1 MRTITWDEERQVMKM
16 IDQRILPQ
24 EFKILNYDN
33 YRDVAEAIQIMVVRG
48 APAIGV
54 AAAYGMALAALHSK
68 ATSREALLADLKEAG
83 EVLNQSRPTAV
94 NLFWAVQRMQE
105 AAQETEGSPAEIR
118 EALVRLAGEMADE
131 DVATNKRMA
140 VFGAALIE
148 DGDTIVHHCNT
159 GALATVDYGTALGV
173 IRMAHEQG
181 KQIHVFVD
189 ETRPRLQG
197 ARLTAWELE
206 QYGIPYDIITDGS
219 SGLMM
224 RKGLV
229 QKVFFG
235 ADRVAA
241 NGDVAN
247 KIGSYMLALAAYDN
261 GIPAYS
267 VFPISTVD
275 FELERGDLIPIEERD
290 PQEVL
295 ALDLM
300 GRRVTPEKATA
311 RNFAFDVTPNRLLSG
326 WVTDRGVIQPPFKEN
341 LFAAMK
347 IEDEQ

>member
-1 MRTITWDEERQVMKM
+1 MRTITWDDEKQIMKM

-24 EFKILNYDN
+24 EFKIQNYDN
-33 YRDVAEAIQIMVVRG
+33 HQDIAEAIRTMVVRG

-54 AAAYGMALAALHSK
+54 AAAYGMALAGLRSK
-68 ATSREALLADLKEAG
+68 AKTRDALLGDLASAG
-83 EVLNQSRPTAV
+83 EVLNQARPTAV
-94 NLFWAVQRMQE
+94 NLIWAVRRMQK
-105 AAQETEGSPAEIR
+105 AAEDVDGAPEDIR
-118 EALVRLAGEMADE
+118 EALIRLAGEMADE
-131 DVATNKRMA
+131 DVTTNIRMA
-140 VFGAALIE
+140 KYGAELIE

-181 KQIHVFVD
+181 KHIHVFVD

-206 QYGIPYDIITDGS
+206 QYGIPFDIITDGA

-229 QKVFFG
+229 QKVFYG

-275 FELERGDLIPIEERD
+275 FDLERGDLIPIEERGAE
-290 PQEVL
+290 EVL
-295 ALDLM
+295 ELTLM
-300 GRRVTPEKATA
+300 GQRVTPEKASA
-311 RNFAFDVTPNRLLSG
+311 RNFAFDVTPSRLLSG
-326 WVTDRGVIQPPFKEN
+326 WVTDKGVIKPPFKEN
-341 LFAAMK
+341 LLAAMEV
-347 IEDEQ
+347 EDK

>member
-1 MRTITWDEERQVMKM
+1 MRTITWDDKKQVMKM

-24 EFKILNYDN
+24 EFKIQNYDN
-33 YRDVAEAIQIMVVRG
+33 YQDVADGIRTMVVRG

-54 AAAYGMALAALHSK
+54 AAAYGMALAGLHSK
-68 ATSREALLADLKEAG
+68 ANTREALLEDLRVAG
-83 EVLNQSRPTAV
+83 EVLNQARPTAV
-94 NLFWAVQRMQE
+94 NLIWAVRRMQKAAE
-105 AAQETEGSPAEIR
+105 AVDGNLEDIR

-131 DVATNKRMA
+131 DVATNIRMA
-140 VFGAALIE
+140 KYGAALIE

-181 KQIHVFVD
+181 KKIHVFVD

-206 QYGIPYDIITDGS
+206 QYGIPYDIITDGA

-275 FELERGDLIPIEERD
+275 FELERGDLIPIEERG
-290 PQEVL
+290 QEEVL
-295 ALDLM
+295 DLVLM

-311 RNFAFDVTPNRLLSG
+311 RNFAFDVTPSRLLSG
-326 WVTDRGVIQPPFKEN
+326 WVTDKGVIKPPFNEN
-341 LFAAMK
+341 LLAVMEV
-347 IEDEQ
+347 EDK

>member
-1 MRTITWDEERQVMKM
+1 MRTITWMSDRQVLQM

-24 EFKILNYDN
+24 EYKLIQYDN
-33 YRDVAEAIQIMVVRG
+33 HHAVAESIKTMVVRG
-48 APAIGV
+48 APAIGA
-54 AAAYGMALAALHSK
+54 AAAYGMALAGMNSK
-68 ATSREALLADLKEAG
+68 ASTREALIADLKAAG
-83 EVLNQSRPTAV
+83 EVLNQARPTAV
-94 NLFWAVQRMQE
+94 NLSWAIRRMVAAAESFSGDVDGLRERLLKE
-105 AAQETEGSPAEIR
+105 ANDI
-118 EALVRLAGEMADE
+118 ADE
-131 DVATNKRMA
+131 DVAVNRTMA
-140 VFGAALIE
+140 EYGAALIQ
-148 DGDTIVHHCNT
+148 DGDHIVHHCNT
-159 GALATVDYGTALGV
+159 GALATVDWGTALGV
-173 IRMAHEQG
+173 IRMAYEQG
-181 KQIHVFVD
+181 KKIHVFVD

-219 SGLMM
+219 SGCLM
-224 RKGLV
+224 RKGMV

-275 FELERGDLIPIEERD
+275 LELERGELIPIEERGAD
-290 PQEVL
+290 EVL
-295 ALDLM
+295 GISLG

-311 RNFAFDVTPNRLLSG
+311 RNFAFDVTPSRLLSG
-326 WVTDRGVIQPPFKEN
+326 WVTEKGVIYPPFKAN
-341 LFAAMK
+341 LLAALK
-347 IEDEQ
+347 KEEA